1 MNGNSG
7 GARGINSS
15 GMMLKLDTAKNLLI
29 FERRGFSWFSSE
41 YIAPIRLAFL
51 KVILQCKLARILIS

>member
-51 KVILQCKLARILIS
+51 KFILQ